1 MSRSMRS
8 SRRIAR
14 AVGTILAAWSVLYVS
29 ALPAAEQGAGTQA
42 RGSTAAADDARAD
55 VLSRLPPLITPETD
69 RAIRRGLDFLIQRQA
84 SDGSW
89 SEAGRGPFGAYSVSM
104 TALSAMSLAASGS
117 TPMRGPFAPHLNRAV
132 TYLLKS
138 QQTNGLICR
147 RGEEEVRSMYGH
159 GFSMLFLGQMLG
171 MEADPERM
179 AEIRRA
185 LARGVELTGRAQS
198 PLGGWIYTPDSGGD
212 EGSVTITQVQALR
225 SCRDAGLAVPKR
237 VINEAMGYLD
247 KSIQPDGGIAYRVGM
262 AGSRAPITAAAV
274 ACWFNAGMYDDP
286 RARRALNYCKKTVG
300 IGPGQQGVWGHYFYA
315 HLYLS
320 QVMYL
325 AGEDEWR
332 DYFPR
337 LRDHLLSVQNEDGS
351 WDGDSV
357 GQVYGTALALTI
369 LQLPYNYL
377 PIYQR

>member
-1 MSRSMRS
+1 
-8 SRRIAR
+8 
-14 AVGTILAAWSVLYVS
+14 
-29 ALPAAEQGAGTQA
+29 
-42 RGSTAAADDARAD
+42 
-55 VLSRLPPLITPETD
+55 
-69 RAIRRGLDFLIQRQA
+69 
-84 SDGSW
+84 
-89 SEAGRGPFGAYSVSM
+89 
-104 TALSAMSLAASGS
+104 
-117 TPMRGPFAPHLNRAV
+117 
-132 TYLLKS
+132 
-138 QQTNGLICR
+138 
-147 RGEEEVRSMYGH
+147 
-159 GFSMLFLGQMLG
+159 
-171 MEADPERM
+171 
-179 AEIRRA
+179 
-185 LARGVELTGRAQS
+185 
-198 PLGGWIYTPDSGGD
+198 
-212 EGSVTITQVQALR
+212 
-225 SCRDAGLAVPKR
+225 
-237 VINEAMGYLD
+237 
-247 KSIQPDGGIAYRVGM
+247 M

-286 RARRALNYCKKTVG
+286 RARRALTYCKKTIG

-325 AGEDEWR
+325 AGEEHWR